1 MGMAEELSIEPE
13 AFAVELEWPS
23 APEAGGNH
31 LLDASMARF
40 AIKVDATALTSFLMD
55 SGIKGTHITIPAYH
69 LVEWLAHNWWAFLYE
84 PRKNGREELHADF
97 RSRHWLGFAR
107 NGFALPDVL
116 FAPSGETIEIEA
128 RSAYLRFAELSFTE
142 TLKSVVKTSDIR
154 DQVSDFVSS
163 VLNKMTERGV
173 ADSEAHT
180 VWSKVLNTS
189 VDEEPYCRL
198 MGAMGLSPYVEHSEI
213 DSAIDKISG
222 LLTDDELTDLCEA
235 ATIGGFP
242 YAAEFSGRIA
252 EALRQ
257 SPSIQMNAIL
267 GLERPLDNVRHAY
280 EWGYNSA
287 SRARQALGIKNDDP
301 SGRKA
306 FFDKLGFDPLA
317 SADIGHPVSNLFPIH
332 GAVSREDDAMKLALS
347 TGVDKEFSAARAS
360 FLAWSSEDKVSRLVT
375 TARTRQQQASRA
387 FGAELLAPAVF
398 IKKKLG
404 RDREVSS
411 FSLDSISSEIGVA
424 SSIVRLQAQNNGYK
438 IWDEAA

>member
-1 MGMAEELSIEPE
+1 MAEELSIEPE
-13 AFAVELEWPS
+13 AFAVEVEWPS
-23 APEAGGNH
+23 APEAGGNL
-31 LLDASMARF
+31 LLDASIARF
-40 AIKVDATALTSFLMD
+40 AIKAASTSLTSFLMD
-55 SGIKGTHITIPAYH
+55 TGVKGTHITIPAYH
-69 LVEWLAHNWWAFLYE
+69 LVEWLTQNWWAFLYE
-84 PRKNGREELHADF
+84 PRKSGREDVYADF

-128 RSAYLRFAELSFTE
+128 RSSYLRFAELSFTE
-142 TLKSVVKTSDIR
+142 TLKSVVATSDVRSQFSNFIAAILDR
-154 DQVSDFVSS
+154 MS
-163 VLNKMTERGV
+163 ERGV
-173 ADSEAHT
+173 ADSEAHRA
-180 VWSKVLNTS
+180 WSKVISTS
-189 VDEEPYCRL
+189 ADEEPYCRL
-198 MGAMGLSPYVEHSEI
+198 MGAMGLSPYVEHPEI
-213 DSAIDKISG
+213 DGAIDKISG

-235 ATIGGFP
+235 ATIGGFS

-252 EALRQ
+252 ESLRQ
-257 SPSIQMNAIL
+257 SPSIKMNAIL

-287 SRARQALGIKNDDP
+287 SRARQALGIKSDDP
-301 SGRKA
+301 SGRKS

-317 SADIGHPVSNLFPIH
+317 SSDLGHPVSNLFPIH
-332 GAVSREDDAMKLALS
+332 GAVAREDETIKLALS

-360 FLAWSSEDKVSRLVT
+360 FLAWSSDDKVSRLVT

-387 FGAELLAPAVF
+387 FGAELLAPAAF
-398 IKKKLG
+398 IKKRLG

-411 FSLDSISSEIGVA
+411 FSLDSISNEIGVA